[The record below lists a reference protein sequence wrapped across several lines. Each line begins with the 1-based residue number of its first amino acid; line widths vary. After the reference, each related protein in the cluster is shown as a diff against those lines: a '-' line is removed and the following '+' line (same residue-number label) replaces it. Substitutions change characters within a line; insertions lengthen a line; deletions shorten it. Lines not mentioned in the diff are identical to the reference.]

1 METRK
6 IFCDANVFVSHI
18 KGNESQSTNSKELF
32 ERTAK
37 CQFEIFF
44 LGLEKGEIVSKF
56 PYYERKLEKLLL
68 SLKWQGKL
76 VILESSEKDRKEAL
90 LLNERLRNPKTEGR
104 FGFEDCIYPVVAK
117 EHGALF
123 LSWEK
128 GLVSEL
134 KKAGF
139 NAALPSEV

>member
-18 KGNESQSTNSKELF
+18 KGNESQSANSKELF

-44 LGLEKGEIVSKF
+44 LALERDEIVVKF
-56 PYYERKLEKLLL
+56 PHYERKLDKLLL
-68 SLKWQGKL
+68 SLKGQGKL
-76 VILESSEKDRKEAL
+76 VSLEISDEAKKAAL
-90 LLNERLRNPKTEGR
+90 LLNERLRNPKNDMP
-104 FGFEDCIYPVVAK
+104 FGFKDCIYPIVAK
-117 EHGALF
+117 EHDSIF

-134 KKAGF
+134 RKAGF
-139 NAALPSEV
+139 RAMLPSEI